1 VLFSGVGWVPFNPLP
16 DPGSKPQPLE
26 EEYLPK
32 PLPPTSAPETVEPS
46 QEPPLSA
53 SAPPVAQSASAAA
66 GIAVGVLAGGVGG
79 LLVGLALLTLSLI
92 VVLRAA
98 QRRRRLERGSPP
110 ERVLGAWRE
119 VGDALALAGAPPPPH
134 LAATEVA
141 EHAAAVV
148 AASPGR
154 LHSGRP
160 RPAAPPLDG
169 LVAAVNAVGFAG
181 GASGAGGVVA
191 DETAAVEAG
200 QSAIEYAAA
209 LRARRPWWRRWWWS
223 VSPRPL
229 RSRR

>member
-1 VLFSGVGWVPFNPLP
+1 
-16 DPGSKPQPLE
+16 LE
-26 EEYLPK
+26 EQYLPK
-32 PLPPTSAPETVEPS
+32 PLPPTEPPPTVEPS

-53 SAPPVAQSASAAA
+53 SAPPVGPSTSAAA
-66 GIAVGVLAGGVGG
+66 GLAVGVLAGGAGG
-79 LLVGLALLTLSLI
+79 LLVGLAMLGLSLV
-92 VVLRAA
+92 VVLRAVR
-98 QRRRRLERGSPP
+98 RRRRLERGSPP

-119 VGDALALAGAPPPPH
+119 VGDALTLAGSPAPPH
-134 LAATEVA
+134 LAAAEVA
-141 EHAAAVV
+141 AHAAAVV

-160 RPAAPPLDG
+160 RPAAPPLHG

-181 GASGAGGVVA
+181 EASGAGGAVA
-191 DETAAVEAG
+191 DESAAVEAG
-200 QSAIEYAAA
+200 QSAIGYAAA